1 MKPSVWIPILLAA
14 LITGLVTVGRTSERA
29 AASQSPD
36 IVIILCD
43 QLSARVLSCYGGPV
57 PTPNIDRIAQ
67 EGVLFRNASCTFP
80 VCSPSRATLAT
91 GLYPHS
97 HGITHNVMRRD
108 YPMVPSP
115 ATQEGLKAADVTTE
129 SILYRA
135 GYATHFYG
143 KWHLTDE
150 NLPYYSDMFTEH
162 DAYAREM
169 ASDFES
175 VRGTDRNSWMDWY
188 DWALP
193 VRQTPTFLQAVRQA
207 SGGWQGKAYV
217 DFVTKMGRLD
227 LPLAKTF
234 DVRVAD
240 KTVECIKRAGAAPL
254 MVTCS
259 FNAPHDPNVVTSP
272 YYEMFDPAAIRLP
285 ENGDIREP
293 QHEKSWSRQMVAGFG
308 ERGLREFLRI
318 YYASVRMLDD
328 QVGRILTALEETGR
342 LEHTA
347 VLFTADHGDMVGGHG
362 MAWKSNSS
370 FYDEIVLVP
379 LAIRYPPLFR
389 PQSCDLETGL
399 IDLMPTLLDIAD
411 QPCPAASQGQSLVPF
426 LTGMKPASEA
436 RPFSFS
442 ERMPSN
448 PDNTRQRGAR
458 PGASF
463 MVRGQG
469 WKYIRYSNGSQVLY
483 DLQHDPG
490 ETVNRID
497 DEACAERAKTMAAA
511 LHKWL
516 EQTSWQQ

>member
-1 MKPSVWIPILLAA
+1 MLLLFA
-14 LITGLVTVGRTSERA
+14 GLVRVGRTAERA
-29 AASQSPD
+29 AGLRSPD

-43 QLSARVLSCYGGPV
+43 QLSARVLGCYGGPV
-57 PTPNIDRIAQ
+57 PTPNIDRIAH

-97 HGITHNVMRRD
+97 HGITYNVMRRD

-150 NLPYYSDMFTEH
+150 DLPYYSDMFTEH

-169 ASDFES
+169 ALEFET
-175 VRGTDRNSWMDWY
+175 VRGTDRSSWMNWY
-188 DWALP
+188 EWALP
-193 VRQTPTFLQAVRQA
+193 VRQTSTFFKAARQA
-207 SGGWQGKAYV
+207 SIGWQGKPYL

-240 KTVECIKRAGAAPL
+240 KTVECIKRAGPAPL

-272 YYEMFDPAAIRLP
+272 YYEMFNPAAILLP
-285 ENGDIREP
+285 ENGDVREAW
-293 QHEKSWSRQMVAGFG
+293 HEKSWSRQMVVGLG
-308 ERGLREFLRI
+308 EPGLREFLRI
-318 YYASVRMLDD
+318 YYASVRMIDD
-328 QVGRILTALEETGR
+328 QVGRILTALEEAGR
-342 LEHTA
+342 LDRTA
-347 VLFTADHGDMVGGHG
+347 IVFAADHGDMVGGHG

-379 LAIRYPPLFR
+379 FLIRYPPLFR
-389 PQSCDLETGL
+389 PQICDLDTGL
-399 IDLMPTLLDIAD
+399 IDLMPTLLEIAH
-411 QPCPAASQGQSLVPF
+411 QPCPTTSQGQSLVPF
-426 LTGMKPASEA
+426 LTGTKPASEA
-436 RPFSFS
+436 RQFSFS
-442 ERMPSN
+442 ERVPAN
-448 PDNTRQRGAR
+448 PHNTRQHGAR

-469 WKYIRYSNGSQVLY
+469 WKYIRYANGSQVLY
-483 DLQHDPG
+483 DLRQDPG

-497 DEACAERAKTMAAA
+497 DQTCVERSETMVVA
-511 LHKWL
+511 LQKWL
-516 EQTSWQQ
+516 EQTGWHP